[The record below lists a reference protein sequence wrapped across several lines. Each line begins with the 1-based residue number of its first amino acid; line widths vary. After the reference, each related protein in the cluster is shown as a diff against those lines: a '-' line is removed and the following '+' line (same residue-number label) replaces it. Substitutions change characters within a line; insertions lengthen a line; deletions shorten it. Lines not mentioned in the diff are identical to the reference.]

1 MNSECANFTFFPL
14 LSDER
19 ICTDLHGLSSF
30 LGMENCSKKDS
41 IIHVTV
47 PFCDSICSFCN
58 ARRFLRTDEALKTY
72 LGALRAEM
80 KRYSEMNYVK
90 SSDFS
95 ALYLH
100 GGTPTTL
107 SSEELR
113 ELIQNCRSSF
123 NFNADME
130 LTVESTTHNLDADKI
145 NGLLDSGLS
154 RLYIGVQT
162 FDDTIRK
169 KLNRT
174 NSSSAVAETIIQ
186 AKKLGCKAIRADL
199 MYNLPG
205 QDMRSWKRDLLK
217 AVELGIDNVSIFRF
231 HLYPNLSMARGI
243 ESGEIPSLP
252 RSITVD
258 EMYNVALDTFKD
270 AGYQQQYSSGFTL
283 SGKKSKYFD
292 LFYKY
297 QHDGLGL
304 GITNWFFSLLGRYSF
319 RNTDD
324 LGAYAESI
332 RMGGLPISTSKC
344 LSDYQLM
351 QRFISK
357 GLNSAVDKTIFLKRF
372 GVAPGDYFQN
382 QLHELEKDGLI
393 IQDEWEIRATPTG
406 MKNRCWEL
414 FS

>member
-1 MNSECANFTFFPL
+1 MNSECINFTFSPL
-14 LSDER
+14 LADER
-19 ICTDLHGLSSF
+19 TCTDLHGLSSF
-30 LGMENCSKKDS
+30 LGTENCSREDG

-58 ARRFLRTDEALKTY
+58 ARRFLKTDEALKTY
-72 LGALRAEM
+72 IRALKAEM
-80 KRYSEMNYVK
+80 KRYSEMKYVK
-90 SSDFS
+90 SSDFG

-107 SSEELR
+107 SSEELS
-113 ELIQNCRSSF
+113 ELIRDCKSSF
-123 NFNADME
+123 NFNADLE

-145 NGLLDSGLS
+145 NGLLDCGLS

-169 KLNRT
+169 RLNRT

-186 AKKLGCKAIRADL
+186 AKNLGCEAIRADL

-205 QDMRSWKRDLLK
+205 QDMPSWKRDLLK
-217 AVELGIDNVSIFRF
+217 AIELGIDNVSLFRF
-231 HLYPNLSMARGI
+231 HLYPNLSLVRGI

-252 RSITVD
+252 RSTTAD
-258 EMYNVALDTFKD
+258 EMYNVALDAFKD

-283 SGKKSKYFD
+283 SGKKSKYYD

-324 LGAYAESI
+324 LGAYIESI
-332 RMGGLPISTSKC
+332 RLGGLPISMNKR

-351 QRFISK
+351 QRFMSR
-357 GLNSAVDKTIFLKRF
+357 GMNSAVDKMIFLKRF
-372 GVAPGDYFQN
+372 GVAPGATFQN

-393 IQDEWEIRATPTG
+393 IQDEREIRATPLG
-406 MKNRCWEL
+406 MQRRCGEL